1 MTVLP
6 RGAGAAWRVRG
17 YDDLLDVPP
26 DRLSGVNAIVHVATV
41 SGTPFHDRGGAAAEM
56 MQ

>member
-6 RGAGAAWRVRG
+6 RGAGAAWQERG
-17 YDDLLDVPP
+17 YDDLFEVPA
-26 DRLSGVNAIVHVATV
+26 DRLSGVNAIVHAATV
-41 SGTPFHDRGGAAAEM
+41 SGTPYHDRGGAAAEM